1 MTSSAAD
8 LLDRFL
14 DCTALDI
21 VPKTAAGVASG
32 SKVFGAAI
40 FVKGSL
46 EAVIVETNHE
56 TASPLLRMSWPCR
69 LSVRGGGGGGT
80 RAP

>member
-1 MTSSAAD
+1 MTTSAAD

-14 DCTALDI
+14 DCTAHDI

-40 FVKGSL
+40 FKKGSL
-46 EAVIVETNHE
+46 EPVIVETNHE
-56 TASPLLRMSWPCR
+56 TASPLLREPAR
-69 LSVRGGGGGGT
+69 V
-80 RAP
+80 